1 MNWKING
8 ARARKGIPPAG
19 TVTQS
24 VSLTSPM
31 ECIRACQDGLIMSD
45 CASVNYFNPFEY
57 LNPEDNCELV
67 ASHAES
73 LLSVPG
79 MAYYEIVG
87 GKPGRLQPC
96 DVSHINKIKVYTI
109 DRSG

>member
-1 MNWKING
+1 MNWKVNG
-8 ARARKGIPPAG
+8 VRARKGIPPAG
-19 TVTQS
+19 TVTQR

-31 ECIRACQDGLIMSD
+31 ECIQACQDGLIMSD

-87 GKPGRLQPC
+87 GRSAASSR
-96 DVSHINKIKVYTI
+96 VTSRISINSKYMYH
-109 DRSG
+109 